1 MAAVKYQILARY
13 YNTNTNNAI
22 TNDSMNEYEKEF
34 IFSTVDISDQI
45 TDKIIEG
52 NSPENIKTD
61 MLFSYAGTK
70 IIYPDEDKR
79 DYYDSTFKFPYMI
92 IDTYE
97 RVSFSPW
104 FVVHTCGSLESALEK
119 AKMIVNH
126 IGINNVKVIKIVPFD
141 QKIKIK

>member
-22 TNDSMNEYEKEF
+22 TNDSSNEYEKEF

-52 NSPENIKTD
+52 NSPENTKTD

-104 FVVHTCGSLESALEK
+104 FVVYTCGSLEAALEK

-126 IGINNVKVIKIVPFD
+126 IGINNVKLIKIVPFD

>member
-22 TNDSMNEYEKEF
+22 TNDSTNEYEKEF
-34 IFSTVDISDQI
+34 IFSTVDVSNQI
-45 TDKIIEG
+45 IDKIIEG

-70 IIYPDEDKR
+70 IIYPDEDKQ

>member
-22 TNDSMNEYEKEF
+22 TNDSTNEYEKEF
-34 IFSTVDISDQI
+34 IFSTVDVSDQI

-79 DYYDSTFKFPYMI
+79 DYYDSAFKFPYMI

-126 IGINNVKVIKIVPFD
+126 IGINNVKIIKIVPFD

>member
-1 MAAVKYQILARY
+1 MAAVKYQILSRY

-22 TNDSMNEYEKEF
+22 TNDSANEYEKDF
-34 IFSTVDISDQI
+34 IFSTVDVSDQI
-45 TDKIIEG
+45 TDEIING

-61 MLFSYAGTK
+61 MLFSYAGTR
-70 IIYPDEDKR
+70 IVYPDKDKQQ
-79 DYYDSTFKFPYMI
+79 YYCPNLKYPYMI
-92 IDTYE
+92 IDTYK

-126 IGINNVKVIKIVPFD
+126 IGINNVKLIKVVPFD

>member
-1 MAAVKYQILARY
+1 MAAVKYQVLARY

-22 TNDSMNEYEKEF
+22 TNDSTNKYEKEF
-34 IFSTVDISDQI
+34 IFSTVDVSEQM
-45 TDKIIEG
+45 TDKIIQG

-126 IGINNVKVIKIVPFD
+126 IGVNNVKLIKIVPFD

>member
-22 TNDSMNEYEKEF
+22 TNDSTNEYEKEF
-34 IFSTVDISDQI
+34 IFSTVDVSDQI

-70 IIYPDEDKR
+70 IIYPDEDKQ

-119 AKMIVNH
+119 TKMIVNH

>member
-22 TNDSMNEYEKEF
+22 TNDSTNEYEKEF
-34 IFSTVDISDQI
+34 IFSTVDVSDQI
-45 TDKIIEG
+45 TDKIIGG

-70 IIYPDEDKR
+70 IIYPDEDKQ

>member
-22 TNDSMNEYEKEF
+22 TNDSTNEYEKEF
-34 IFSTVDISDQI
+34 IFSTVDVSDQI

-70 IIYPDEDKR
+70 IIYPDEDKQ

>member
-22 TNDSMNEYEKEF
+22 TNDSTNEYEKEF
-34 IFSTVDISDQI
+34 IFSTVDVSDQI

-70 IIYPDEDKR
+70 IIYPDEDKQ
-79 DYYDSTFKFPYMI
+79 DYDDSTFKFPYMI

>member
-22 TNDSMNEYEKEF
+22 TNNSTNEYEKEF
-34 IFSTVDISDQI
+34 IFSTVDVSDQI

-70 IIYPDEDKR
+70 IIYPDEDKQ

>member
-22 TNDSMNEYEKEF
+22 TNDSSNEYEKEF

-52 NSPENIKTD
+52 NSPENTKTD

-126 IGINNVKVIKIVPFD
+126 IGINNVKLIKIVPFD
-141 QKIKIK
+141 QKTKIK

>member
-22 TNDSMNEYEKEF
+22 TNDSTNEYEKEF

-70 IIYPDEDKR
+70 IIYPDEDKQ

>member
-70 IIYPDEDKR
+70 IIYPDEDKQ

-97 RVSFSPW
+97 KVSFSPW

>member
-1 MAAVKYQILARY
+1 MAAVKYQVLARY

-22 TNDSMNEYEKEF
+22 TNDSTNEYEKEF
-34 IFSTVDISDQI
+34 IFSTVDVSDQI

-70 IIYPDEDKR
+70 IIYPDEDKQ

>member
-22 TNDSMNEYEKEF
+22 TNDSTNEYEKEF
-34 IFSTVDISDQI
+34 IFSTVDVSDQI

-70 IIYPDEDKR
+70 IIYPDEDKQ

-104 FVVHTCGSLESALEK
+104 FAVHTCGSLESALEK

>member
-22 TNDSMNEYEKEF
+22 TNDSTNKYEKEF
-34 IFSTVDISDQI
+34 IFSTVDVSEQM
-45 TDKIIEG
+45 TDKIIQG

-126 IGINNVKVIKIVPFD
+126 IGVNNVKLIKIVPFD

>member
-22 TNDSMNEYEKEF
+22 TNDSTNEYEKEF
-34 IFSTVDISDQI
+34 IFSTVDVSDQI

-70 IIYPDEDKR
+70 IIYPDEDKQ

-97 RVSFSPW
+97 RVPFSPW

>member
-22 TNDSMNEYEKEF
+22 TNDSTNEYEKEF

-52 NSPENIKTD
+52 NSPENTKTD

-126 IGINNVKVIKIVPFD
+126 IGINNVKLIKIVPFD

>member
-22 TNDSMNEYEKEF
+22 TNDSSNEYEKEF

-52 NSPENIKTD
+52 NSPENTKTD

-104 FVVHTCGSLESALEK
+104 FVVHTCGSLEAALEK

-126 IGINNVKVIKIVPFD
+126 IGINNVKLIKIVPFD

>member
-1 MAAVKYQILARY
+1 MATVKYQILARY

-22 TNDSMNEYEKEF
+22 TNDSTNEYEKEF
-34 IFSTVDISDQI
+34 IFSTVDVSDQI

-70 IIYPDEDKR
+70 IIYPDEDKQ

>member
-1 MAAVKYQILARY
+1 MAAVKYQVLARY

-22 TNDSMNEYEKEF
+22 TNDSTNEYEKEF
-34 IFSTVDISDQI
+34 IFSTVDVSDQI

>member
-22 TNDSMNEYEKEF
+22 TNDSTNEYEKEF
-34 IFSTVDISDQI
+34 IFSTVDVSDQI